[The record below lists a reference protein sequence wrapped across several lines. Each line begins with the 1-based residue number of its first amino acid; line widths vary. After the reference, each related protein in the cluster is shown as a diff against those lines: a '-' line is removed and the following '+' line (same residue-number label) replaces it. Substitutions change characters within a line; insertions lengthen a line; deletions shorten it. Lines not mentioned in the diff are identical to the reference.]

1 MVWSP
6 INLLCDEIILS
17 TPLTDSWMGY
27 LILQGVRADMTTLT
41 TSAQLE
47 SNREGQ
53 QHTTL
58 HAALATITVL

>member
-1 MVWSP
+1 
-6 INLLCDEIILS
+6 
-17 TPLTDSWMGY
+17 MGY